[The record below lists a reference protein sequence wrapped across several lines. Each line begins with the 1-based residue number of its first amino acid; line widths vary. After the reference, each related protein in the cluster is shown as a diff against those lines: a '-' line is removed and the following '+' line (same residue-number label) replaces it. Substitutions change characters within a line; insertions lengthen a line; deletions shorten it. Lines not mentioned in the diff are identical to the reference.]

1 MIVYSNTVKKF
12 NEDVDEGIIATIVKD
27 ELAKRNIINN
37 NIREFFSWDKSL
49 FHMKNILYSPE
60 INQDLNVAIEY
71 QIPTTSKR
79 VDFII
84 SGNDSNHN
92 RNVVIIELKQW
103 ESAEKTS
110 REDLVSTFLAGKKR
124 VVTHPSYQAYSY
136 AKTIENYNAFVQ
148 ENEINLYPCSYLHN
162 YLEEYR
168 EELEHNQYREM
179 IKLSPIFL
187 KQDNKKLRD
196 FIKKYV
202 QHSDQ
207 GKALYEIENG
217 KIRPSKALQD
227 SLVSMIQG
235 NQEFYMID
243 EQKVVFSTVKKLI
256 ERANQFNEKHTII
269 IEGGPG
275 TGKSV
280 IAINLLAAFKD
291 LNVNYVTKNAAPRNV
306 YFSKLRQGKY
316 KLNYIKNL
324 FKGSGA
330 FVDSKSNDYD
340 CLVVDEAHRLNE
352 KSGMFMN
359 LGENQIKEIINASKV
374 SVFFIDED
382 QVVTTK
388 DFGSIEEI
396 KNQAKLLNSEIHS
409 GEDYQLTSQFRC
421 NGSDGYIAFLDH
433 LLGIRETANQ
443 DGFDLDYDIQV
454 FDQASK
460 MKEALKEKN
469 NINNKSRMIAGYC
482 YEWITQKSNQED
494 QFDIILDNNFKAK
507 WNFSTTSTWA
517 IDEDSFDQVGCIHT
531 AQGLEFDYVGV
542 IIGKDLVYKDG
553 QVITDY
559 TQRAKTDA
567 SLKGIKT
574 TKNYDLA
581 DRIIR
586 NTYKTLLSRGQ
597 KGCYIYSEDQALS
610 KYLKERLEN
619 RTK

>member
-1 MIVYSNTVKKF
+1 MIVYSNSIQKF
-12 NEDVDEGIIATIVKD
+12 NEDVDNRVIASIVKN
-27 ELAKRNIINN
+27 ELAKRSIIDNN
-37 NIREFFSWDKSL
+37 ASQFRAWDQSL
-49 FHMKNILYSPE
+49 FYMKDILNHQD
-60 INQDLNVAIEY
+60 INQELNVAIEY

-84 SGNDSNHN
+84 TGIDEKQNS
-92 RNVVIIELKQW
+92 NVVIIELKQW
-103 ESAEKTS
+103 ESAEKTHK
-110 REDLVSTFLAGKKR
+110 EDLVSTFLAGR
-124 VVTHPSYQAYSY
+124 VRTVTHPSYQAYSY
-136 AKTIENYNAFVQ
+136 SKTIENYNQYVQ

-162 YLEEYR
+162 FLEEYR
-168 EELEHNQYREM
+168 GELESPQYKDILE
-179 IKLSPIFL
+179 LSPIFL
-187 KQDNKKLRD
+187 KQDNKKLRA
-196 FIKKYV
+196 FINQYVKY
-202 QHSDQ
+202 SDQ
-207 GKALYEIENG
+207 GKALYEIDNG

-256 ERANQFNEKHTII
+256 ERANKSNEKHTII

-280 IAINLLAAFKD
+280 VAINLLSAFKD

-316 KLNYIKNL
+316 KLEYIKNL

-330 FVDSKSNDYD
+330 FVESKLNDFD
-340 CLVVDEAHRLNE
+340 CLIVDEAHRLNQ

-396 KNQAKLLNSEIHS
+396 KKQAKALNSEIHY
-409 GEDYQLTSQFRC
+409 GEDFKLTSQFRC
-421 NGSDGYIAFLDH
+421 NGSDGYIAFLDD
-433 LLGIRETANQ
+433 LLGIRDTANQ
-443 DGFDLDYDIQV
+443 DGFDLDYDIKV
-454 FDQASK
+454 FDNPSH
-460 MKEALKEKN
+460 MKESLKQKN
-469 NINNKSRMIAGYC
+469 IINNKSRMIAGYC
-482 YEWITQKSNQED
+482 YEWVTQKNNNDE
-494 QFDIILDNNFKAK
+494 QFDIVLDHDFKAA
-507 WNFSTTSTWA
+507 WNFSTTNTWA

-542 IIGKDLVYKDG
+542 IIGKDLVYKDHR
-553 QVITDY
+553 VITDY
-559 TQRAKTDA
+559 TQRAKSDA

-574 TKNYDLA
+574 SKNYELA

-597 KGCYIYSEDQALS
+597 KGCYIYCEDQSLS
-610 KYLKERLEN
+610 KYLKDKLEN
-619 RTK
+619 RKT